1 MTPRTW
7 LHGMLLVT
15 CLSLVTDQHFFVL
28 EERSTYLGQHV
39 LRQERPKARGLYRW
53 RRWNEKPG
61 PQLGSRVHAEL
72 WRVAVLENGRW
83 FQFHQRDNG
92 VMQAGDTVRIEVAPF
107 TGRVLRFQP
116 QGTDRERES
125 VDAFADIAPIPILL
139 TPMLLWLL
147 FMRSGTDRYHY
158 LHYTAL
164 LFVAIFLLS
173 LFALAWPTLELL
185 GWT

>member
-7 LHGMLLVT
+7 LHGMLLVA

-83 FQFHQRDNG
+83 FQFHRRDNG
-92 VMQAGDTVRIEVAPF
+92 VMQAGDLKFNLA
-107 TGRVLRFQP
+107 
-116 QGTDRERES
+116 
-125 VDAFADIAPIPILL
+125 IP
-139 TPMLLWLL
+139 
-147 FMRSGTDRYHY
+147 
-158 LHYTAL
+158 
-164 LFVAIFLLS
+164 
-173 LFALAWPTLELL
+173 
-185 GWT
+185 